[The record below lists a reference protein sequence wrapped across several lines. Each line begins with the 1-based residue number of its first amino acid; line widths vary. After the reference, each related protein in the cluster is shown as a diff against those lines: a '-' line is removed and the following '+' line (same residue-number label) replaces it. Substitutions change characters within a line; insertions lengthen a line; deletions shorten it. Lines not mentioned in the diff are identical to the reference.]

1 MREWGGVDEVRREK
15 ERRCGEKKKSRE
27 VELRSRGVEEE
38 EGKEGV
44 RREDE
49 RTVEKRRGGAEG

>member
-1 MREWGGVDEVRREK
+1 MEW
-15 ERRCGEKKKSRE
+15 
-27 VELRSRGVEEE
+27 RSRGVEE

-49 RTVEKRRGGAEG
+49 RTVEKRRGGGGEEERMRGRKR

>member
-1 MREWGGVDEVRREK
+1 MREWGGEDEVRREK
-15 ERRCGEKKKSRE
+15 ERRCGEKGKSRE

-38 EGKEGV
+38 GKEGV
-44 RREDE
+44 RGEDE

>member
-1 MREWGGVDEVRREK
+1 MRERGGEDEERREK
-15 ERRCGEKKKSRE
+15 ERRCGEKGRSGE
-27 VELRSRGVEEE
+27 VEWRSRRVEE